1 LADLSGPAAGV
12 NTVYHCRT
20 LIRGLPRGLPRRGLS
35 QARRRVYKPPPTSPS
50 SVADSRSRRQMAQA
64 AAAHAAENGHTD
76 KQFWAL
82 ALGSIGVVYG
92 DIGTSPLYAL
102 REAVQAAK
110 DHGASGPD
118 AVLGILSLMTWTLL
132 LIVTLKYVIVLLNA
146 DNKGEGG
153 TFALMALGQSVA
165 SRSAPLILVF
175 GVVGAAFFYGDAVIT
190 PAISVLSAVEGLK
203 LVAPGMKDAVLPVTV
218 IILMALFAAQSRGT
232 AAVAQFFGPVMLVW
246 FVVLAIG
253 GLIHLIDDPRVFLAL
268 NPVLAIQFVV
278 SHGVIGLAVMGL
290 VFLVA
295 TGAEALYADLGH
307 FGRKPIQFAWLAI
320 VQPALMLNYFGQG
333 ALLLANPDAIENPF
347 YRLYPAWALIPMV
360 VLATMATVIASQAV
374 ITGAFSFTRQA
385 IQLGLLPR
393 LQIRHT
399 SESVAGQIY
408 LPRVNQLLFVG
419 VLLVTLIFRSS
430 SDLAAAY
437 GLSVTATMVI
447 DSLMAFFVVWRCWG
461 WPVWKV
467 AALMVPLLLIE
478 QAFLAANILKIP
490 EGGWMP
496 LLVAGTISLVVLTWV
511 RGSRSLAKATR
522 KNEAELEWLVRKL
535 DAKPPHRV
543 PGTAVFLTGDPNS
556 APTSL
561 MHNLKHNRVL
571 HERNIILTIKTE
583 DTPRVQRHER
593 IQIDR
598 VADTFIRVIAH
609 YGFME
614 TPSVPKILEHCRRK
628 DLNIDIA
635 ATSFFLSRRSLKT
648 TMKSEMPRWQ
658 ERLFIWLAGRAEDAT
673 EYFRIPSDR
682 VVEVGTQVMV

>member
-1 LADLSGPAAGV
+1 
-12 NTVYHCRT
+12 
-20 LIRGLPRGLPRRGLS
+20 
-35 QARRRVYKPPPTSPS
+35 
-50 SVADSRSRRQMAQA
+50 MAQSA
-64 AAAHAAENGHTD
+64 AATHGAENGHTD

-102 REAVQAAK
+102 REAVTAAK
-110 DHGASGPD
+110 QQGATGPD
-118 AVLGILSLMTWTLL
+118 AVLGILSLMVWTLF
-132 LIVTLKYVIVLLNA
+132 LIVTLKYVLVLLNA

-165 SRSAPLILVF
+165 KRSASLLLVL
-175 GVVGAAFFYGDAVIT
+175 GVAGAAFFYGDAVIT

-203 LVAPGMKDAVLPVTV
+203 LVAPNMEAAVLPVTLV
-218 IILMALFAAQSRGT
+218 ILLVLFSVQSRGT
-232 AAVAQFFGPVMLVW
+232 AKVAQFFGPITLVW
-246 FVVLAIG
+246 FIALAVG

-268 NPVLAIQFVV
+268 NPILGIHFVLT
-278 SHGVIGLAVMGL
+278 HGVVGLAVMGL

-307 FGRKPIQFAWLAI
+307 FGRKPIQAAWLWL
-320 VQPALMLNYFGQG
+320 VQPALILNYFGQG
-333 ALLLANPDAIENPF
+333 ALLLAHPDAIESPF
-347 YRLYPAWALIPMV
+347 YRLYPSWALIPMV
-360 VLATMATVIASQAV
+360 VLATLATVIASQAV

-393 LQIRHT
+393 LEIRHT
-399 SESVAGQIY
+399 SESIAGQIY

-419 VLLVTLIFRSS
+419 VVLVTVTFRSS
-430 SDLAAAY
+430 SNLAAAY

-447 DSLMAFFVVWRCWG
+447 DSLMAFFVVWRYWR
-461 WPVWKV
+461 WPVWKA
-467 AALMVPLLLIE
+467 AALMVPLLMIE
-478 QAFLAANILKIP
+478 QAFLAANVLKIA
-490 EGGWMP
+490 EGGWLP
-496 LLVAGTISLVVLTWV
+496 LLVASALGVVVFTWV
-511 RGSRSLAKATR
+511 RGTASLMRATR
-522 KNEAELEWLVRKL
+522 KNEADLEWLVRKL

-556 APTSL
+556 APTSM

-583 DTPRVQRHER
+583 DTPRVPRHER
-593 IQIDR
+593 IQVERI
-598 VADTFIRVIAH
+598 ADSFIRVIAH

-614 TPSVPKILEHCRRK
+614 TPSVPKIIEQCRRK
-628 DLNIDIA
+628 DLNIDIS

-648 TMKSEMPRWQ
+648 TMKSEMPLWQ
-658 ERLFIWLAGRAEDAT
+658 EQLFIWLAGRAEDAT

-682 VVEVGTQVMV
+682 VVEVGTQVTV

>member
-1 LADLSGPAAGV
+1 
-12 NTVYHCRT
+12 
-20 LIRGLPRGLPRRGLS
+20 
-35 QARRRVYKPPPTSPS
+35 
-50 SVADSRSRRQMAQA
+50 MAQA
-64 AAAHAAENGHTD
+64 AAGVHGAENGESD
-76 KQFWAL
+76 KRFWAL
-82 ALGSIGVVYG
+82 ALGSLGVVYG

-102 REAVQAAK
+102 REAVQAATK
-110 DHGASGPD
+110 HGASTGPE
-118 AVLGILSLMTWTLL
+118 AVLGILSLIVWTMF
-132 LIVTLKYVIVLLNA
+132 LIVTVKYVLVLLNA

-165 SRSAPLILVF
+165 QRSSTLILVL
-175 GVVGAAFFYGDAVIT
+175 GVVGASFFYGDAVIT

-203 LVAPGMKDAVLPVTV
+203 LVAPQMEAVVLPITV
-218 IILMALFAAQSRGT
+218 AILFMLFAVQSRGT
-232 AAVAQFFGPVMLVW
+232 EKVARFFGPITLIW
-246 FVVLAIG
+246 FITLAIG
-253 GLIHLIDDPRVFLAL
+253 GLIHIVDDLRVFQAL
-268 NPVLAIQFVV
+268 NPLLGVQFVIT
-278 SHGVIGLAVMGL
+278 HGVIGLAVMGL
-290 VFLVA
+290 IFLVV

-307 FGRKPIQFAWLAI
+307 FGRRPIQVAWLWI
-320 VQPALMLNYFGQG
+320 VQPALILNYFGQG
-333 ALLLANPDAIENPF
+333 ALLLADPETIENPF
-347 YRLYPAWALIPMV
+347 YRLYPSWALIPMV
-360 VLATMATVIASQAV
+360 ILATVATVIASQAV

-393 LQIRHT
+393 LAIRHT

-419 VLLVTLIFRSS
+419 VLMVTLIFRSS

-467 AALMVPLLLIE
+467 SALIVPLLVIE
-478 QAFLAANILKIP
+478 QAFLTANILKIP
-490 EGGWMP
+490 EGGWLP
-496 LLVAGTISLVVLTWV
+496 LLVAGMIILCVLTWV
-511 RGSRSLAKATR
+511 RGSASLSRATR
-522 KNEAELEWLVRKL
+522 KNEAELDWLVRKL
-535 DAKPPHRV
+535 ETKPPHRV
-543 PGTAVFLTGDPNS
+543 PGTAVFLTGDPNA

-593 IQIDR
+593 IQIER
-598 VADTFIRVIAH
+598 VADSFIRVIAH

-628 DLNIDIA
+628 DLNIDIS

-648 TMKSEMPRWQ
+648 TIKSEMPGWQ

-682 VVEVGTQVMV
+682 VVEVGTQVTV

>member
-1 LADLSGPAAGV
+1 
-12 NTVYHCRT
+12 
-20 LIRGLPRGLPRRGLS
+20 
-35 QARRRVYKPPPTSPS
+35 
-50 SVADSRSRRQMAQA
+50 MAQSTA
-64 AAAHAAENGHTD
+64 VTSGAESGEGTHH
-76 KQFWAL
+76 KHFWAL

-102 REAVQAAK
+102 KEAVKAAT
-110 DHGASGPD
+110 DAGSGGPE

-132 LIVTLKYVIVLLNA
+132 LVVTLKYVLVLLNA

-165 SRSAPLILVF
+165 KRSAPVLLVL
-175 GVVGAAFFYGDAVIT
+175 GVAGAAFFYGDAVIT

-203 LVAPGMKDAVLPVTV
+203 LVAPQVKMLAPGVNVAAILEKAVLPVTIV
-218 IILMALFAAQSRGT
+218 ILVILFAVQSRGT
-232 AAVAQFFGPVMLVW
+232 AKVAQFFGPITLVW
-246 FVVLAIG
+246 FLVLALG
-253 GLIHLIDDPRVFLAL
+253 GLAHLIDDPRIFLAL
-268 NPVLAIQFVV
+268 NPWLGVEFVLT
-278 SHGVIGLAVMGL
+278 HGMIGLVVMGL

-307 FGRKPIQFAWLAI
+307 FGRKPIQMAWLC
-320 VQPALMLNYFGQG
+320 VVLPALMLNYFGQG
-333 ALLLANPDAIENPF
+333 ALLLAHPEAIEHPF
-347 YRLYPAWALIPMV
+347 YRLYPNWALIPMV
-360 VLATMATVIASQAV
+360 ILATVATVIASQAV

-393 LQIRHT
+393 LEIRHT

-419 VLLVTLIFRSS
+419 VILVTITFRESGS
-430 SDLAAAY
+430 LAAAY

-447 DSLMAFFVVWRCWG
+447 DSLMALFVVWRCWK
-461 WPVWKV
+461 WPAWK
-467 AALMVPLLLIE
+467 AALLMVPLLLIE
-478 QAFLAANILKIP
+478 QVFLTANLLKIP
-490 EGGWMP
+490 EGGWLP
-496 LLVAGTISLVVLTWV
+496 LAMGGTIGLIVYTWV
-511 RGSRSLAKATR
+511 RGSKTLARASR
-522 KNEAELEWLVRKL
+522 KGEAELEWLVRKL

-543 PGTAVFLTGDPNS
+543 PGTAVFLTGDPTA

-583 DTPRVQRHER
+583 DSPRVARHER
-593 IQIDR
+593 IQIDK
-598 VADTFIRVIAH
+598 VADTFIRVVAH

-614 TPSVPKILEHCRRK
+614 TPSVPKIIEHCRRK
-628 DLNIDIA
+628 DLNIDIS
-635 ATSFFLSRRSLKT
+635 ATSFFLSRRSLKVSL
-648 TMKSEMPRWQ
+648 KSEMPRWQ

>member
-1 LADLSGPAAGV
+1 
-12 NTVYHCRT
+12 
-20 LIRGLPRGLPRRGLS
+20 
-35 QARRRVYKPPPTSPS
+35 
-50 SVADSRSRRQMAQA
+50 MAQA
-64 AAAHAAENGHTD
+64 AAAHGAEDGHTS

-102 REAVQAAK
+102 REAVTAAQH
-110 DHGASGPD
+110 HGTSGPD
-118 AVLGILSLMTWTLL
+118 AVLGILSLMTWTLV
-132 LIVTLKYVIVLLNA
+132 LIVTVKYVIVLLNA

-165 SRSAPLILVF
+165 KRSAPLILVF

-203 LVAPGMKDAVLPVTV
+203 LVAPALSDAVLPIT
-218 IILMALFAAQSRGT
+218 IAILVGLFAVQSRGT
-232 AAVAQFFGPVMLVW
+232 AAVAQFFGPITLIW
-246 FVVLAIG
+246 FIVLAIG
-253 GLIHLIDDPRVFLAL
+253 GMIHLIDDPRVFLAL
-268 NPVLAIQFVV
+268 NPALGVEFVLT
-278 SHGVIGLAVMGL
+278 HGVIGLAVMGL

-320 VQPALMLNYFGQG
+320 VQPALIINYFGQG
-333 ALLLANPDAIENPF
+333 ALLLAHPEAIENPF
-347 YRLYPAWALIPMV
+347 YRLYPGWALIPMV
-360 VLATMATVIASQAV
+360 VLATLATVIASQAV

-393 LQIRHT
+393 LEIRHT

-408 LPRVNQLLFVG
+408 LPRVNQVLFVG
-419 VLLVTLIFRSS
+419 VVLVTLTFRNSS
-430 SDLAAAY
+430 NLAAAY

-478 QAFLAANILKIP
+478 QAFLAANVMKIP

-496 LLVAGTISLVVLTWV
+496 LLVAAAISLLVLTWV
-511 RGSRSLAKATR
+511 RGSRTLAKATR
-522 KNEAELEWLVRKL
+522 KNEADLEWLVRKL

-543 PGTAVFLTGDPNS
+543 PGTAVFLTGDPSS

-583 DTPRVQRHER
+583 DVPRVPRHER
-593 IQIDR
+593 IEIDR
-598 VADTFIRVIAH
+598 VADTFVRVIAH

-658 ERLFIWLAGRAEDAT
+658 ELLFIWLAGRAEDAT

>member
-1 LADLSGPAAGV
+1 FGPI
-12 NTVYHCRT
+12 T
-20 LIRGLPRGLPRRGLS
+20 LI
-35 QARRRVYKPPPTSPS
+35 
-50 SVADSRSRRQMAQA
+50 
-64 AAAHAAENGHTD
+64 
-76 KQFWAL
+76 
-82 ALGSIGVVYG
+82 
-92 DIGTSPLYAL
+92 
-102 REAVQAAK
+102 
-110 DHGASGPD
+110 
-118 AVLGILSLMTWTLL
+118 
-132 LIVTLKYVIVLLNA
+132 
-146 DNKGEGG
+146 
-153 TFALMALGQSVA
+153 
-165 SRSAPLILVF
+165 
-175 GVVGAAFFYGDAVIT
+175 
-190 PAISVLSAVEGLK
+190 
-203 LVAPGMKDAVLPVTV
+203 
-218 IILMALFAAQSRGT
+218 
-232 AAVAQFFGPVMLVW
+232 W
-246 FVVLAIG
+246 FIVLAIG
-253 GLIHLIDDPRVFLAL
+253 GMIHLIDDPRVFLAL
-268 NPVLAIQFVV
+268 NPALGVEFVLT
-278 SHGVIGLAVMGL
+278 HGVIGLAVMGL

-320 VQPALMLNYFGQG
+320 VQPALIINYFGQG
-333 ALLLANPDAIENPF
+333 ALLLAHPEAIENPF
-347 YRLYPAWALIPMV
+347 YRLYPGWALIPMV
-360 VLATMATVIASQAV
+360 VLATLATVIASQAV

-393 LQIRHT
+393 LEIRHT

-408 LPRVNQLLFVG
+408 LPRVNQVLFVG
-419 VLLVTLIFRSS
+419 VVLVTLTFRNSS
-430 SDLAAAY
+430 NLAAAY

-478 QAFLAANILKIP
+478 QAFLAANVMKIP

-496 LLVAGTISLVVLTWV
+496 LLVAAAISLLVLTWV
-511 RGSRSLAKATR
+511 RGSRTLAKATR
-522 KNEAELEWLVRKL
+522 KNEADLEWLVRKL

-543 PGTAVFLTGDPNS
+543 PGTAVFLTGDPSS

-583 DTPRVQRHER
+583 DVPRVPRHER
-593 IQIDR
+593 IEIDR
-598 VADTFIRVIAH
+598 VADTFVRVIAH

-658 ERLFIWLAGRAEDAT
+658 ELLFIWLAGRAEDAT

>member
-1 LADLSGPAAGV
+1 
-12 NTVYHCRT
+12 
-20 LIRGLPRGLPRRGLS
+20 
-35 QARRRVYKPPPTSPS
+35 
-50 SVADSRSRRQMAQA
+50 MAQA
-64 AAAHAAENGHTD
+64 TAAAHNAENGHTQD
-76 KQFWAL
+76 KHFWAL

-102 REAVQAAK
+102 KEAVKASNEQGAA
-110 DHGASGPD
+110 GPD
-118 AVLGILSLMTWTLL
+118 SVLGILSLMTWTLL
-132 LIVTLKYVIVLLNA
+132 LIVTLKYVLVLLNA

-165 SRSAPLILVF
+165 KRSAPLILVL

-203 LVAPGMKDAVLPVTV
+203 LAAPQLERIAPEVEWAALLEMMILPVTV
-218 IILMALFAAQSRGT
+218 AILVVLFAVQSRGT
-232 AAVAQFFGPVMLVW
+232 AKVAQFFGPITLLW
-246 FVVLAIG
+246 FLVLAVG

-268 NPVLAIQFVV
+268 NPWLGVEFILT
-278 SHGVIGLAVMGL
+278 HGMVGLVVMGL

-307 FGRKPIQFAWLAI
+307 FGRRPIRAAWLC
-320 VQPALMLNYFGQG
+320 VVLPALMLNYFGQG
-333 ALLLANPDAIENPF
+333 ALLLANPDAIQNPF
-347 YRLYPAWALIPMV
+347 YRLYPEWALLPMV
-360 VLATMATVIASQAV
+360 ALATMATVIASQAV

-385 IQLGLLPR
+385 IQLGLIPR
-393 LQIRHT
+393 LQIKHT

-419 VLLVTLIFRSS
+419 VLVVTISFRNSS
-430 SDLAAAY
+430 GLAAAY

-447 DSLMAFFVVWRCWG
+447 DSLMAFFVVWRCWK
-461 WPVWKV
+461 WPAWRAVL
-467 AALMVPLLLIE
+467 LMVPLLLIE
-478 QAFLAANILKIP
+478 QAFLTANLLKIP
-490 EGGWMP
+490 EGGWLP
-496 LLVAGTISLVVLTWV
+496 LGMGVAIALMVLTWV
-511 RGSRSLAKATR
+511 RGSKSLARATR
-522 KNEAELEWLVRKL
+522 KSEAELDWLVRKL

-543 PGTAVFLTGDPNS
+543 PGTAVFLTGDPS
-556 APTSL
+556 AAPTSL

-593 IQIDR
+593 IEIDR
-598 VADTFIRVIAH
+598 VADTFIRVVAH

-614 TPSVPKILEHCRRK
+614 TPSVPKIIEHCRRK
-628 DLNIDIA
+628 DLNIDIS

-648 TMKSEMPRWQ
+648 SLKSEMPRWQ

>member
-1 LADLSGPAAGV
+1 
-12 NTVYHCRT
+12 
-20 LIRGLPRGLPRRGLS
+20 
-35 QARRRVYKPPPTSPS
+35 
-50 SVADSRSRRQMAQA
+50 MAQLTA
-64 AAAHAAENGHTD
+64 AAPAENGTQQQH
-76 KQFWAL
+76 FWAL

-102 REAVQAAK
+102 KEAVTAATRR
-110 DHGASGPD
+110 GVAVPD

-132 LIVTLKYVIVLLNA
+132 LIVTLKYVLILLNA

-165 SRSAPLILVF
+165 KRSAPLLLML
-175 GVVGAAFFYGDAVIT
+175 GVAGAAFFYGDAVIT
-190 PAISVLSAVEGLK
+190 PAITVLGAIEGLK
-203 LVAPGMKDAVLPVTV
+203 LLGSRPEYAALAALLEYAVVPISLA
-218 IILMALFAAQSRGT
+218 ILLGLFAVQSRGT
-232 AAVAQFFGPVMLVW
+232 AKVAQFFGPVMLIW
-246 FVVLAIG
+246 FAVLALG

-268 NPVLAIQFVV
+268 NPLLGIQF
-278 SHGVIGLAVMGL
+278 ILTNGLTGLVVMGL

-307 FGRKPIQFAWLAI
+307 FGRRPIRVAWLGL
-320 VQPALMLNYFGQG
+320 VLPALTLNYFGQG
-333 ALLLANPDAIENPF
+333 ALLLVHPEALENPF
-347 YRLYPAWALIPMV
+347 YHLYPDWALIPMLI
-360 VLATMATVIASQAV
+360 LATVAAVIASQAV

-385 IQLGLLPR
+385 IQLGLIPR
-393 LQIRHT
+393 LEIRHT

-408 LPRVNQLLFVG
+408 LPRVNQILLVA
-419 VLLVTLIFRSS
+419 VVLVTLTFRSS

-437 GLSVTATMVI
+437 GLSVTATMAI
-447 DSLMAFFVVWRCWG
+447 DSLMAFFVVWRCWK
-461 WPVWKV
+461 WPIWKA
-467 AALMVPLLLIE
+467 AALIVPLLLME
-478 QAFLAANILKIP
+478 QAFLTANLLKIP
-490 EGGWMP
+490 EGGWLP
-496 LLVAGTISLVVLTWV
+496 LLVGGAVVLLVFTWV
-511 RGSRSLAKATR
+511 RGAKSLARATR
-522 KNEAELEWLVRKL
+522 KDEAELDWLVRKL

-543 PGTAVFLTGDPNS
+543 PGTAVFLTADPDS

-571 HERNIILTIKTE
+571 HERNIILSIKTE
-583 DTPRVQRHER
+583 DVPRVQRHER
-593 IQIDR
+593 IEIDK
-598 VADTFIRVIAH
+598 VADTFIRVIAR

-614 TPSVPKILEHCRRK
+614 TPSVPKIIEHCRRK

-648 TMKSEMPRWQ
+648 SLKSEMPRWQ

>member
-1 LADLSGPAAGV
+1 
-12 NTVYHCRT
+12 
-20 LIRGLPRGLPRRGLS
+20 
-35 QARRRVYKPPPTSPS
+35 
-50 SVADSRSRRQMAQA
+50 MAQST
-64 AAAHAAENGHTD
+64 AAAHGAESDNAQTKH
-76 KQFWAL
+76 FWAL
-82 ALGSIGVVYG
+82 AMGSIGVVYG

-102 REAVQAAK
+102 REAVKAATEQ
-110 DHGASGPD
+110 GAGGAD
-118 AVLGILSLMTWTLL
+118 AVLGILSLMTWTLVL
-132 LIVTLKYVIVLLNA
+132 VVTLKYVLVLLNA

-165 SRSAPLILVF
+165 TRSAPLLLVL
-175 GVVGAAFFYGDAVIT
+175 GVAGAAFFYGDAVIT

-203 LVAPGMKDAVLPVTV
+203 LAAPQIHQMAPQLELTHLLELAVLPITV
-218 IILMALFAAQSRGT
+218 VILIALFAVQSRGT
-232 AAVAQFFGPVMLVW
+232 AKVAQFFGPVMLIW
-246 FVVLAIG
+246 YAILAAG
-253 GLIHLIDDPRVFLAL
+253 GIVHLIDDPRVFLAL
-268 NPVLAIQFVV
+268 NPLLGMQFIMQ
-278 SHGVIGLAVMGL
+278 HGMVGLVVMGL

-307 FGRKPIQFAWLAI
+307 FGRKPIQMAWLAI
-320 VQPALMLNYFGQG
+320 VQPALILNYFGQG
-333 ALLLANPDAIENPF
+333 ALLLAQPETIEHPF
-347 YRLYPAWALIPMV
+347 YHLYPSWALIPMI
-360 VLATMATVIASQAV
+360 VLATIATVIASQAV

-393 LQIRHT
+393 LEIRHT
-399 SESVAGQIY
+399 SESVAGQIF
-408 LPRVNQLLFVG
+408 LPRVNQILFVG
-419 VLLVTLIFRSS
+419 VLLVTVSFRNSS
-430 SDLAAAY
+430 GLAAAY

-447 DSLMAFFVVWRCWG
+447 DSLMAFFVVWRCWK
-461 WPVWKV
+461 WPVWKA

-478 QAFLAANILKIP
+478 QAFLTANLLKIP
-490 EGGWMP
+490 EGGWLP
-496 LLVAGTISLVVLTWV
+496 LAVGGSVALMVLTWV
-511 RGSRSLAKATR
+511 RGSKSLGRATR
-522 KNEAELEWLVRKL
+522 KNEAELDWLVRKL

-571 HERNIILTIKTE
+571 HERNIILTIPHD
-583 DTPRVQRHER
+583 DTPRVLSLVLFVFES
-593 IQIDR
+593 

-614 TPSVPKILEHCRRK
+614 TPSVPKIIEHCRRK

-635 ATSFFLSRRSLKT
+635 ATSFFLSRRSLKIS
-648 TMKSEMPRWQ
+648 MKSEMPRWQ

>member
-1 LADLSGPAAGV
+1 
-12 NTVYHCRT
+12 
-20 LIRGLPRGLPRRGLS
+20 
-35 QARRRVYKPPPTSPS
+35 
-50 SVADSRSRRQMAQA
+50 MAQA
-64 AAAHAAENGHTD
+64 AAGVHGAENGESD
-76 KQFWAL
+76 KRFWAL
-82 ALGSIGVVYG
+82 ALGSLGVVYG

-102 REAVQAAK
+102 REAVTAATK
-110 DHGASGPD
+110 HGASTGPE
-118 AVLGILSLMTWTLL
+118 AVLGILSLIVWTMF
-132 LIVTLKYVIVLLNA
+132 LIVTVKYVLVLLNA

-165 SRSAPLILVF
+165 QRSSSLILVL
-175 GVVGAAFFYGDAVIT
+175 GVVGASFFYGDAVIT

-203 LVAPGMKDAVLPVTV
+203 LVAPQMEAVVLPITV
-218 IILMALFAAQSRGT
+218 AILVALFTVQSRGT
-232 AAVAQFFGPVMLVW
+232 EKVARFFGPLTLIW
-246 FVVLAIG
+246 FIVLAIG
-253 GLIHLIDDPRVFLAL
+253 GLIHIVDDVRVFQAL
-268 NPVLAIQFVV
+268 NPLLGVQFIMT
-278 SHGVIGLAVMGL
+278 HGVIGLAVMGL
-290 VFLVA
+290 IFLVV

-307 FGRKPIQFAWLAI
+307 FGRRPIQVAWLWV
-320 VQPALMLNYFGQG
+320 VQPALILNYFGQG
-333 ALLLANPDAIENPF
+333 ALLLADPEAIENPF
-347 YRLYPAWALIPMV
+347 YRLYPGWALIPMV
-360 VLATMATVIASQAV
+360 VLATVATVIASQAV

-393 LQIRHT
+393 LAIRHT
-399 SESVAGQIY
+399 SESVAGQIF

-461 WPVWKV
+461 WPIWKV
-467 AALMVPLLLIE
+467 SALIVPLLMIE
-478 QAFLAANILKIP
+478 QAFLTANILKIP
-490 EGGWMP
+490 EGGWLP
-496 LLVAGTISLVVLTWV
+496 LLVAGVIILAVLTWV
-511 RGSRSLAKATR
+511 RGSASLARATR
-522 KNEAELEWLVRKL
+522 KGEAELDWLVRKL

-543 PGTAVFLTGDPNS
+543 PGTAVFLTGDPNA

-583 DTPRVQRHER
+583 DTPRVPRHER
-593 IQIDR
+593 IEIER
-598 VADTFIRVIAH
+598 VADSFIRVIAH

-628 DLNIDIA
+628 DLNIDIS

-648 TMKSEMPRWQ
+648 TIKSEMPRWQ

-682 VVEVGTQVMV
+682 VVEVGTQVTV